1 MAAAATPSPATALP
15 PADDPGHD
23 ADKEEEEECRICRLP
38 ADADRPLRRPCGCR
52 GSMRFVHDDC
62 QLQWIARRRK
72 LPRCEV
78 CRRRISTR
86 PLYAG
91 DAPARLPVSELMV
104 GLPSKLIGL
113 LLPLFFAVCVVR
125 EFVVPLTTRWTWRLA
140 LATNFAQARHLLS
153 LRLSMASWT
162 CIPASAAFCLQFARL
177 AVPFAVAPFAR
188 WVARLLAQMQSLE
201 LGLFERLQFL
211 AMSVVEVSLVV
222 VIVDMALA
230 CILCFLPFSLGR
242 IILWSRS
249 CLDVSNVDDI
259 NCYTSTASTLLTGYG
274 LMLKVGATFAGAHTL
289 YLYLRGKRLVIA
301 VFCRSL
307 HAIFYRGIANSTTLA
322 NESLNMLNN
331 GIIDP
336 LFFGWSLDLC
346 TTELFGVT
354 MSQRFK
360 LLIASSFASA
370 ALHWLIGI
378 SFLNLR
384 LRLSRFLRKIL
395 GPGVAT
401 PFLGGTVSQPFYT
414 FYLKRL
420 VVLFLETIFIVL
432 VISVPIKIVD
442 LLAPMVF
449 PLEIPYFDH
458 PARGTSVWQGPLN
471 FTESL
476 SGVIHMRYLIGKIVV
491 YLATLVERVM
501 GCWFVTTGQPLGK
514 NVAAKDQYGSSN
526 DAKDDWRLAA
536 VPTMPRAVLAWLTAV
551 ILNSAV
557 LLLPVSVGHALLF
570 AVPQLPVGLKSNDLF
585 AITVGLCIISTI
597 IAACR
602 DLSTRVISG
611 KTRLLALQRH
621 LLVCIWSVVI
631 PLLTGL
637 LVDLSMIS
645 PFFVGSDDEF
655 PATSFFRTWLL
666 GCIFKQLWIKCFI
679 DKRRKAKLNQAKE
692 DLSSELRPMWW
703 FFQDVCVPVV
713 ATLLAAL
720 GVPYVLARGVFPG
733 LGYPANMNSTAYRFA
748 WSGSLG
754 VCTLCWLAKALCV
767 MLHDSIKDD
776 RYTVGRRLE
785 DVE

>member
-1 MAAAATPSPATALP
+1 MAAAATPSLETALL

-23 ADKEEEEECRICRLP
+23 ADKEEEEEECRICRLP
-38 ADADRPLRRPCGCR
+38 AEADRPLRRPCGCR

-86 PLYAG
+86 PLYAA
-91 DAPARLPVSELMV
+91 DAPERLPVSELMA

-177 AVPFAVAPFAR
+177 VVPFAVAPFAR
-188 WVARLLAQMQSLE
+188 WVARLLAQMQSQAQE

-222 VIVDMALA
+222 VIVDVALA
-230 CILCFLPFSLGR
+230 CILCFLPF
-242 IILWSRS
+242 
-249 CLDVSNVDDI
+249 CLDPSKNVDET
-259 NCYTSTASTLLTGYG
+259 NCYTSTASTLLSGYG
-274 LMLKVGATFAGAHTL
+274 LMLKVGATFARAHTL

-301 VFCRSL
+301 IFCRSL
-307 HAIFYRGIANSTTLA
+307 HAIFFRGIANSTTLA
-322 NESLNMLNN
+322 NDSLNMLNN

-336 LFFGWSLDLC
+336 LFFGWSLDIC
-346 TTELFGVT
+346 TTKLFGVT

-370 ALHWLIGI
+370 SLHWLIGI

-384 LRLSRFLRKIL
+384 LRLSRFLHKIL

-401 PFLGGTVSQPFYT
+401 PFLSGTVSQPFYT

-420 VVLFLETIFIVL
+420 VGLFLENIFIVL
-432 VISVPIKIVD
+432 VISVPINIVD
-442 LLAPMVF
+442 LLAPTVF

-491 YLATLVERVM
+491 YLEPLVERVM
-501 GCWFVTTGQPLGK
+501 GYWFVTTGQPLGK

-536 VPTMPRAVLAWLTAV
+536 VLTMPRVVPAWLTAV

-570 AVPQLPVGLKSNDLF
+570 AIPQLPVGLKSNDLF
-585 AITVGLCIISTI
+585 SITVGLCIISTI
-597 IAACR
+597 TAACR
-602 DLSTRVISG
+602 DLSTHVISG
-611 KTRLLALQRH
+611 KTCLLALQRH

-637 LVDLSMIS
+637 LVDLSLIS

-666 GCIFKQLWIKCFI
+666 GCIFKQLWIKCFV
-679 DKRRKAKLNQAKE
+679 DKRWKAKIDRAKE

-703 FFQDVCVPVV
+703 
-713 ATLLAAL
+713 
-720 GVPYVLARGVFPG
+720 GVFPG
-733 LGYPANMNSTAYRFA
+733 LGYPADMNSTAYRFA
-748 WSGSLG
+748 WSGCLG
-754 VCTLCWLAKALCV
+754 VCMLCWLTKALCAV
-767 MLHDSIKDD
+767 LHDSIKDD
-776 RYTVGRRLE
+776 RYAVGRRLE